1 MVGGFHECH
10 LFSFVEQKVLL
21 VAARFKGSVYRVK
34 QDHVKRLARILAALD
49 AANRPEQLDAPGWG
63 LHKLKGEL
71 NGFYAVKVSG
81 NWRVIFRFEESD
93 VLDVDYLDYH

>member
-1 MVGGFHECH
+1 MILSFKHKGLKQ
-10 LFSFVEQKVLL
+10 LFEEDDTRK
-21 VAARFKGSVYRVK
+21 VK

-49 AANRPEQLDAPGWG
+49 AAGSPEQLDAPGWG

-71 NGFYAVKVSG
+71 KEFYAVKVSG
-81 NWRVIFRFEESD
+81 NWRVIFRFEDGD

>member
-1 MVGGFHECH
+1 MILSFKHKGLKR
-10 LFSFVEQKVLL
+10 LFEEDDTRK
-21 VAARFKGSVYRVK
+21 VK

-49 AANRPEQLDAPGWG
+49 AADSPEQLDAPGWG

-71 NGFYAVKVSG
+71 KDFYAVKVSG
-81 NWRVIFRFEESD
+81 NWRVIFRFEDGD